1 MNVNASAKEKYSASR
16 GSTSTLASSTSTTSN
31 KRRSLLNK
39 LSQGI
44 QFIRERFA
52 PINCVLSEEQI
63 EMLKDQTNFTEDEIL
78 DWYVSFVDFSKRK
91 SMNMPCSLLH
101 SRHKRFLDDCP
112 HGYMTKKQF
121 IIMHKA
127 LFPKC
132 DAERFARHVFRAF
145 DLDQSNTID
154 FREFLVGASMTSS
167 TSSPE
172 KKLEWTF
179 NVFDIDKNG
188 LLTRCECLEVIECI
202 VRFIHSSQLEQS
214 HVNLEQLINRSK
226 RSMMKIFDTL
236 TGIQCD
242 QLTKSQ
248 FVQGCLKDE
257 FIAQLLAP
265 ESVSNTSCNSISS
278 TTNPT

>member
-78 DWYVSFVDFSKRK
+78 DW
-91 SMNMPCSLLH
+91 
-101 SRHKRFLDDCP
+101 HKRFLDDCP

-202 VRFIHSSQLEQS
+202 VRFIYSSQLEQS